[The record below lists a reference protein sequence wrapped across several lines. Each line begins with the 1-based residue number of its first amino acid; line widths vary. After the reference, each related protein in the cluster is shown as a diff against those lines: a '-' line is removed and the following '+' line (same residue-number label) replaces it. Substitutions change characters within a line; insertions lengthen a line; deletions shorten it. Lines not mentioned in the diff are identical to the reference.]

1 MSHTCN
7 FYFLIAT
14 FKKLLK
20 GEISFNKIFYLIHY
34 VQNTIISTCNH
45 YKIINEVHYI
55 LFLARSSTA
64 DTYSA
69 SQFGLAIFQ
78 VLSGY
83 VASGCGAG
91 QHKFSVLVI

>member
-55 LFLARSSTA
+55 LFLAKSSTA
-64 DTYSA
+64 GVYLTLTVHSVWTGHI
-69 SQFGLAIFQ
+69 SSVQWL
-78 VLSGY
+78 
-83 VASGCGAG
+83 CG
-91 QHKFSVLVI
+91 